1 MDFDCVHTARRH
13 DLTAH
18 LAALDDDLMAENC
31 HSDGRKAA
39 LGIQKVALGT
49 RKVALGTCKT
59 ALGSRKVALGTQESG
74 TFLHMQHDPKLSA
87 DAKKEQRRVTKKR
100 KNGVWSCVKNGKL
113 RRTAPADTHAV
124 LAGIAKG
131 RCRQDVAH

>member
-13 DLTAH
+13 DQTAH
-18 LAALDDDLMAENC
+18 LAALEDDLMAESC
-31 HSDGRKAA
+31 HSDGR
-39 LGIQKVALGT
+39 KVALGT
-49 RKVALGTCKT
+49 RKVALET
-59 ALGSRKVALGTQESG
+59 RKVALGTQESG

-113 RRTAPADTHAV
+113 RRTAPADTHTV

-131 RCRQDVAH
+131 RCRQDRAC